1 MPRLAHA
8 RVTGDGATP
17 AGWLHVLHGIYG
29 AGRNWRSVARA
40 LVERRP
46 DLGAV
51 LVDLR
56 LHGGSR
62 DFPPPH
68 TLEAC
73 ARDVREL
80 AERDATPV
88 SFLLGHSFGGKVAL
102 LLAADPPAAL
112 RQVWVVDCTP
122 SAGPPRGS
130 AVEMLRAVRGAPG
143 PFEDREEAIAAL
155 EQAGFDRLVAT
166 WMASNLESGEGG
178 LWWRFHPDDMKGLL
192 HDFFRTDLWPIVED
206 PPPGVELRF
215 LKATDSDVV
224 SQEECDRIEAAGR
237 AGASV
242 RLDRVMGGHWLNVDN
257 PAALVDLLASGLL
270 RSG

>member
-1 MPRLAHA
+1 MPELART
-8 RVTGDGATP
+8 RVTGGGASP

-40 LVERRP
+40 LVEPRP
-46 DLGAV
+46 DLGVV

-73 ARDVREL
+73 ARDVQEL
-80 AERDATPV
+80 AERDAAPI

-130 AVEMLRAVRGAPG
+130 AVEMLRAVRRAQG
-143 PFEDREEAIAAL
+143 PFEDRQEAIAAL
-155 EQAGFDRLVAT
+155 ERAGFDRFVAT

-178 LWWRFHPDDMKGLL
+178 LHWRFHPDDMEALL
-192 HDFFRTDLWPIVED
+192 DDFFRTDLWHLVED
-206 PPPGVELRF
+206 PPPGAELRF
-215 LKATDSDVV
+215 VKATDSDVM
-224 SQEECDRIEAAGR
+224 SEEDCDRIEAARR

-242 RLDRVMGGHWLNVDN
+242 RLDRVVGGHWLNVDN
-257 PAALVDLLASGLL
+257 PAALVDLLASELP